1 MRRCLW
7 RFSLLLLGCLA
18 ALPGLAFGLDKIH
31 VAQSSIS
38 GSQAILWVTQDAGFF
53 KKNELDTS
61 IIFVAGGPVVVKAML
76 AGDVPFGIMSGP
88 GAVAAN
94 IEGAD
99 IAVLMSFVSTM
110 EHVIF
115 SLPTITK
122 PADLRGKKIAVS
134 RFDSSDDFGAR
145 FALRKW
151 GLEPIRDVAILQIG
165 GQPSR
170 YSALQAKVVDATPL
184 QPPIT
189 VTARKGG
196 FFELASL
203 AEIGL
208 DYFGTS
214 LITTRS
220 YIKGHEDVARRF
232 VKAMIEG
239 IHFYKTNKQASLKS
253 IAKFMKLN
261 DADAL
266 EETYNQYAL
275 KFMQRAPYPTVKG
288 LETIIAEMAK
298 VNPKAKAAA
307 ARSYVEPRFVKELED
322 SGYLSRLY
330 AEKR

>member
-1 MRRCLW
+1 MLQYLW
-7 RFSLLLLGCLA
+7 RLSLLVGWLLS
-18 ALPGLAFGLDKIH
+18 LPGLGFALDKIH
-31 VAQSSIS
+31 VAHSSIS

-53 KKNELDTS
+53 KKNELDVT
-61 IIFVAGGPVVVKAML
+61 IIFVAGGPVVVKAMI

-94 IEGAD
+94 LEGAD

-115 SLPTITK
+115 SLPSITK
-122 PADLRGKKIAVS
+122 PSDLKGKKIAVS
-134 RFDSSDDFGAR
+134 RYDSSDDFGAR

-189 VTARKGG
+189 ITARKGG

-203 AEIGL
+203 ADLGL

-220 YIKGHEDVARRF
+220 TIKRYEDVVRRF

-239 IHFYKTNKQASLKS
+239 IHFYKTNKQTSLKS

-288 LETIIAEMAK
+288 LETIMAEIARA
-298 VNPKAKAAA
+298 NPKAKGAD
-307 ARSYVEPRFVKELED
+307 ARPYVEPRFIKELDD
-322 SGYLSRLY
+322 SGYLARLY
-330 AEKR
+330 AEQR